1 MRAALI
7 ATVTILILCGGDPL
21 SAAPVSEQATSQ
33 PAPTTFAQAT
43 QPRRGPP
50 RIVITP
56 RQPAASLY
64 PSPYPYAYPGP
75 GYARQCTSWLE
86 PEARPSGTVIV
97 PRMRCW
103 WVRG

>member
-1 MRAALI
+1 MRVALFAAAVMTLGFS
-7 ATVTILILCGGDPL
+7 CGQPL
-21 SAAPVSEQATSQ
+21 SAEPASQQSAAASALTQA
-33 PAPTTFAQAT
+33 AAA
-43 QPRRGPP
+43 RRAPP
-50 RIVITP
+50 RVTVTP

-64 PSPYPYAYPGP
+64 PLPYRYAYPGP

-103 WVRG
+103 WVRS